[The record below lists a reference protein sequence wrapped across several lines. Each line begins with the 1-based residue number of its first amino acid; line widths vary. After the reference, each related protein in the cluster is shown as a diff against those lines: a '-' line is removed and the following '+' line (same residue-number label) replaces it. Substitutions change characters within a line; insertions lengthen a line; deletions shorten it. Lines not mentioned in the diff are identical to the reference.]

1 VRALPIPTDLPKTSL
16 DHPWQVVLFNDE
28 VHSFEE
34 VIHQVQKAVGC
45 PLERA
50 VELTWMAHRNGRAIV
65 LIGGYVECERAADIL
80 EQIRLGVRL
89 EKT

>member
-1 VRALPIPTDLPKTSL
+1 M
-16 DHPWQVVLFNDE
+16 FNDD

-34 VIHQVQKAVGC
+34 VILQLRRALGC

-50 VELTWMAHRNGRAIV
+50 VELTWMAHRNGRATV
-65 LIGGYVECERAADIL
+65 FIGPYVDCEHVTDVL
-80 EQIRLGVRL
+80 EQIRLGVKL